1 MFLVLIQ
8 EMLKICIYMFGGS
21 SFVSSLDLSHFNSSK
36 VIDMAY
42 MFYNLQRLTSLDF
55 TKFDTSKVTD
65 II

>member
-1 MFLVLIQ
+1 MY
-8 EMLKICIYMFGGS
+8 YMFGGS
-21 SFVSSLDLSHFNSSK
+21 SYVSSLDLSHFNTSK
-36 VIDMAY
+36 VTDMAY